1 MLGRELASAYY
12 GSGPNKSYFMGC
24 SGGGRQAQK
33 EIELFPDDYDGII
46 AGAPASQH
54 ATQMARKQ
62 WIVLAAEQ
70 QPGAALSNEKWNAV
84 AAEVKKQCDAV
95 DGLEDGLVNNPLACK
110 FDVTKLACKP
120 GFIKIQIGRTR
131 TW

>member
-1 MLGRELASAYY
+1 MFS
-12 GSGPNKSYFMGC
+12 S
-24 SGGGRQAQK
+24 
-33 EIELFPDDYDGII
+33 PDCFVSPY
-46 AGAPASQH
+46 
-54 ATQMARKQ
+54 R
-62 WIVLAAEQ
+62 VLA
-70 QPGAALSNEKWNAV
+70 PALSNEKWNAV